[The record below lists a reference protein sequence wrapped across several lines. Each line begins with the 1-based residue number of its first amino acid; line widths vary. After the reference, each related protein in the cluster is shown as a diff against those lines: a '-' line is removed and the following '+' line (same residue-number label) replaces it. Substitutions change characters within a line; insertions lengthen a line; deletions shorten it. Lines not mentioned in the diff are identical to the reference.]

1 MAARSPALA
10 CAAARLDSTVRRTR
24 PHTSISQLVARLTR
38 SWVVVLLPAAAALA
52 EAVLLPPPLW
62 LRVEETSAGV
72 VGKEPPRA
80 GAGGGPR
87 RAGFGAAGDTV
98 WLDHPRPRRG
108 G

>member
-10 CAAARLDSTVRRTR
+10 CAEARLDSTVRRTR

-62 LRVEETSAGV
+62 LRVEETSAGI
-72 VGKEPPRA
+72 VGKEPA
-80 GAGGGPR
+80 GAGAG
-87 RAGFGAAGDTV
+87 RARARGYFGAAGQNF
-98 WLDHPRPRRG
+98 
-108 G
+108 

>member
-62 LRVEETSAGV
+62 LRVEETSAGSA
-72 VGKEPPRA
+72 GK
-80 GAGGGPR
+80 GPQ
-87 RAGFGAAGDTV
+87 
-98 WLDHPRPRRG
+98 RRG
-108 G
+108 PGRPPALAPLRLPGPPPPM

>member
-10 CAAARLDSTVRRTR
+10 CAEARLDSTVRRTR

-62 LRVEETSAGV
+62 LRVEETSAV
-72 VGKEPPRA
+72 VGGKEAARA
-80 GAGGGPR
+80 VASRDRERTRLDSRHPVISYAG
-87 RAGFGAAGDTV
+87 
-98 WLDHPRPRRG
+98 
-108 G
+108 

>member
-52 EAVLLPPPLW
+52 EAVPLPPPPLW

-72 VGKEPPRA
+72 VGKEPQRA
-80 GAGGGPR
+80 GASSA
-87 RAGFGAAGDTV
+87 RARADFAAASNTQIG
-98 WLDHPRPRRG
+98 RAAC
-108 G
+108 

>member
-62 LRVEETSAGV
+62 LRVEETSAV
-72 VGKEPPRA
+72 IVGKEPQRA
-80 GAGGGPR
+80 VPSSARARAELAPAGHTIRLGTFTR
-87 RAGFGAAGDTV
+87 R
-98 WLDHPRPRRG
+98 L
-108 G
+108 